1 MEVIGFVP
9 DIKFASFRNEVSPM
23 AFYIGGKYW
32 KGNDGI
38 RYYSAAYIKVK
49 AGSDLWAAMEHVKA
63 SLSKIDP
70 VYPFKVSFYNEVL
83 QHTYDK
89 ELKISN
95 LITLFSLIAI
105 FISVVGVFG
114 LVVFESEYKRKEVA
128 VRKVLGSSTSEI
140 LFMFNKS
147 YLLILLICFVLSAPV
162 AFYGVYRWLE
172 NFAYRT
178 PIYWWVFPV
187 AFVIVSA
194 ITFITVTYQNWQVA
208 NSNPV
213 ESIKSE

>member
-1 MEVIGFVP
+1 
-9 DIKFASFRNEVSPM
+9 
-23 AFYIGGKYW
+23 
-32 KGNDGI
+32 
-38 RYYSAAYIKVK
+38 
-49 AGSDLWAAMEHVKA
+49 MEHVKA

-140 LFMFNKS
+140 R
-147 YLLILLICFVLSAPV
+147 CV
-162 AFYGVYRWLE
+162 
-172 NFAYRT
+172 
-178 PIYWWVFPV
+178 
-187 AFVIVSA
+187 
-194 ITFITVTYQNWQVA
+194 
-208 NSNPV
+208 
-213 ESIKSE
+213 